1 MRIANPDVR
10 LLAGISQALETEYT
24 SEDTGWEGSPFAWI
38 KKRPSRQIGKIGEL
52 LVAGWLA
59 ARGFNVSRSGDSD
72 ADRVIEDKRIEIKF
86 STLWANGN
94 YKFQQLRDQRYEIA
108 FCLGISPFDAHC
120 WVIPKADIIRLW
132 KVEHIIASPHGGQDG
147 ADTAWIDVRP
157 DNPPVWLRAYGGSL
171 TDGLQL
177 FSSLTG
183 FVVET
188 LHSALDEHDI

>member
-1 MRIANPDVR
+1 MKIVNPEVR
-10 LLAGISQALETEYT
+10 LLAGISQALEAEYT

-38 KKRPSRQIGKIGEL
+38 KKRPSRQVGKIGEL

-72 ADRVIEDKRIEIKF
+72 ADRVIEGRRIEIKF

-120 WVIPKADIIRLW
+120 WVIPKADILRLW
-132 KVEHIIASPHGGQDG
+132 KVEHRIASQHGGQDG
-147 ADTAWIDVRP
+147 ADTAWIDTRP
-157 DNPPVWLRAYGGSL
+157 DSPPVWLRAYGGSL
-171 TDGLQL
+171 SDGLHV

-183 FVVET
+183 FSVET
-188 LHSALDEHDI
+188 LHSTLGENDI